1 MEQGPRRVCRGDV
14 GCVGYA
20 VESLCVVTV
29 PCLNWIKKK
38 KKKKKKKNFRGGQSF
53 VHDRVMMPRAG

>member
-38 KKKKKKKNFRGGQSF
+38 KKKKKKKIS
-53 VHDRVMMPRAG
+53 VVDKALYMTEL